1 MAKCLACKSRGH
13 GIQGLVLIRVC
24 CICQRQG
31 CDKCLNL
38 YHVIVSTSVSGS
50 GNQYIGE
57 HQYGCCSQSCYEQY
71 ITSEITRAPL
81 QIINPK
87 LLQEEGDNKILFT
100 KILGQPEF
108 YQATLI
114 WIMKNF
120 KTLDAVSV
128 KVLSSYMDKPL
139 AQGLIMMYEGHNLSD
154 YVKITEGLKLCRTDP
169 TYNNKETKE
178 WIAPM
183 AMRYLTCLD
192 KSVKRPTTT
201 AKGQHVTIELSL
213 CVTKVEFCPSC
224 GANINKIVHKGE
236 IIKCD
241 YCGSV
246 IRIM

>member
-1 MAKCLACKSRGH
+1 
-13 GIQGLVLIRVC
+13 
-24 CICQRQG
+24 
-31 CDKCLNL
+31 
-38 YHVIVSTSVSGS
+38 
-50 GNQYIGE
+50 
-57 HQYGCCSQSCYEQY
+57 
-71 ITSEITRAPL
+71 
-81 QIINPK
+81 
-87 LLQEEGDNKILFT
+87 
-100 KILGQPEF
+100 
-108 YQATLI
+108 
-114 WIMKNF
+114 
-120 KTLDAVSV
+120 
-128 KVLSSYMDKPL
+128 MDKPL